1 MFGNGVVIN
10 ILPTP
15 LQGMNRRQTLYTK
28 MITYV
33 EGEAGEVVSGDV
45 AFPPGNTGKQTML
58 VNILVFVLFS
68 ILRCFFVCY
77 FSSNQSSRRRLA
89 F

>member
-15 LQGMNRRQTLYTK
+15 LQGLNRRQTLYTK

-33 EGEAGEVVSGDV
+33 EGEVGEVESGDV
-45 AFPPGNTGKQTML
+45 AFLPENTGKQTML
-58 VNILVFVLFS
+58 VNILDSVL
-68 ILRCFFVCY
+68 Y
-77 FSSNQSSRRRLA
+77 
-89 F
+89 